1 VVDCNKTETINDNDE
16 LDNSLSDNKLKT
28 GNIHLFPEGDSEITI
43 DKDEMVNLEARR
55 EIYIKQGFTAKAGSN
70 FSATIDPCPET
81 NNCDCKVWD
90 KNTNSTNNKN
100 ALKSTEIG
108 EKEDTRKQNSKN
120 VNVKIYP
127 NPTTNGNFN
136 VASMTQ
142 ADLSYSISIYYS
154 TGTVVFTKHNVSR
167 KSARYSLSE
176 YSQGIYLV
184 SLRYSNNKRH
194 VFKLIYK

>member
-1 VVDCNKTETINDNDE
+1 MI
-16 LDNSLSDNKLKT
+16 
-28 GNIHLFPEGDSEITI
+28 
-43 DKDEMVNLEARR
+43 EARR
-55 EIYIKQGFTAKAGSN
+55 EIHIKQGFYAKPGSH

-81 NNCDCKVWD
+81 NKCDCKWWD
-90 KNTNSTNNKN
+90 TNTDNKN
-100 ALKSTEIG
+100 ALKSTDIN
-108 EKEDTRKQNSKN
+108 KNEDTHKQTSKRL
-120 VNVKIYP
+120 NVKIYP

-142 ADLSYSISIYYS
+142 ADLSYSITIYNS